1 MKSYFALLAAAGIA
15 SIPVVAGYEYLDVV
29 PLEARQA
36 TGEKFECHSN
46 CGTLQI
52 TLNITCFRSL
62 IIAGNAILGSNDG
75 EVHCSNSTWLDLLEE
90 CLECAN
96 EFDIW
101 QHYGQGV
108 EEGAEACDLEAVP
121 VGTAATTDS
130 ATAAGSTTAAVQTT
144 AEATATPSAATEENG
159 AAQLTGSS
167 VMLFAMLAAAGL
179 M

>member
-15 SIPVVAGYEYLDVV
+15 SVPVVAGYEYLDVV

-52 TLNITCFRSL
+52 TLTILCFRSL
-62 IIAGNAILGSNDG
+62 IFAGNAILGSKDG
-75 EVHCSNSTWLDLLEE
+75 EVHCSNSTWLGLFEE

-101 QHYGQGV
+101 QHYGKGV

-121 VGTAATTDS
+121 VGSAATADAT
-130 ATAAGSTTAAVQTT
+130 TAAGSTTAAAQTT
-144 AEATATPSAATEENG
+144 AEATATPSAATEDNG

>member
-46 CGTLQI
+46 C
-52 TLNITCFRSL
+52 
-62 IIAGNAILGSNDG
+62 GNAILGSNDG